1 MARGWNKWKHRWD
14 SRDHHNWANRDHR
27 SYHRQEEESGLKLL
41 KKTLAAMV
49 IFAVVYGLHLTDTWV
64 SRSMDDSIR
73 YILTAQTD
81 FGAVT
86 EELAKYAP
94 KGFDQSVL
102 KRVQSTVSKPADPLL
117 YMTKP
122 AEGKLTS
129 PFGWQTHPV
138 LKQEMMN
145 DGIGIEA
152 QLGTSVRAAA
162 PGRVKTVTESAKY
175 GKTIILDH
183 GQEIETSYGHLG
195 EVLVKADESVSQGQV
210 IARVGKS
217 GMTSG
222 PMLYFEVREKGK
234 PIDPLSRIKG
244 EIPVKEGK

>member
-1 MARGWNKWKHRWD
+1 MARGWNKWKNRWD
-14 SRDHHNWANRDHR
+14 SRDHNNWANRDYR
-27 SYHRQEEESGLKLL
+27 SYHRNEDENNYTLL
-41 KKTLAAMV
+41 KKSLAAIV
-49 IFAVVYGLHLTDTWV
+49 IFAAIYGLHLTDSWI
-64 SRSMDDSIR
+64 SRPVDDSIK

-81 FGAVT
+81 FGSIG

-102 KRVQSTVSKPADPLL
+102 KRVQSTVAKPADPLL

-122 AEGKLTS
+122 TEGKLAI

-145 DGIGIEA
+145 DGISIEA
-152 QLGTSVRAAA
+152 PLGTSVRAAA
-162 PGRVKTVTESAKY
+162 PGRVKAVSESAKY
-175 GKTIILDH
+175 GRTIILDH
-183 GQEIETSYGHLG
+183 GQEIETTYGHLG
-195 EVLVKADESVSQGQV
+195 EVLVKPEDSVSQGQV

-217 GMTSG
+217 GITTG

-234 PIDPLSRIKG
+234 PLDPLTRIKG
-244 EIPVKEGK
+244 ELPVKEGK

>member
-1 MARGWNKWKHRWD
+1 MARGWNKWKNRWD
-14 SRDHHNWANRDHR
+14 SRDNHNWANRDYR
-27 SYHRQEEESGLKLL
+27 SYHRTEEENSYKLL
-41 KKTLAAMV
+41 KKTLVAMI
-49 IFAVVYGLHLTDTWV
+49 IFAVVYGVHLTDTWI
-64 SRSMDDSIR
+64 SRSMDDSVR

-102 KRVQSTVSKPADPLL
+102 KRVQSTVTKPADPLQ

-122 AEGKLTS
+122 TEGKLAT

-145 DGIGIEA
+145 DGISIEA
-152 QLGTSVRAAA
+152 PLGSSVKAAA
-162 PGRVKTVTESAKY
+162 PGRVKAVTESAKY
-175 GKTIILDH
+175 GRTLIIDH
-183 GQEIETSYGHLG
+183 GQEVETTYGHLG
-195 EVLVKADESVSQGQV
+195 EVLVKAEESVSQGQV

-217 GMTSG
+217 GITAG

-234 PIDPLSRIKG
+234 PLDPLTRIKG
-244 EIPVKEGK
+244 DLPVKEGK